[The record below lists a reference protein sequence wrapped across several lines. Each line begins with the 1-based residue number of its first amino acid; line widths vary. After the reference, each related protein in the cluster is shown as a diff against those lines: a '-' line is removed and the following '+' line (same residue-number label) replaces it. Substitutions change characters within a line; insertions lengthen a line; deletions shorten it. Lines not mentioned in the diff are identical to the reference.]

1 MRNQPIES
9 WELEAARRRE
19 IVEADFG
26 GRHATR
32 PDDWSRTVADRDRGR
47 LFRWMSALTPPRSQD
62 PARIEGSAACHPRVG
77 AIEPGS

>member
-26 GRHATR
+26 GRRATR
-32 PDDWSRTVADRDRGR
+32 PDESRTVADSDRGR